1 MILQPKH
8 LILESSDKTFGNMSI
23 ARGNPDEVFKNRKN
37 FLSKLGITL
46 NDIVIMA
53 PYHRGRVLQVGKK
66 HTNSKRVFQADALI
80 TKEKGV
86 FLFLPTGDCIPIALY
101 DFKNQAVGLI
111 HGGRESIGN
120 GIIPNTT
127 SAMVKRIGSNP
138 KDLAV
143 SFGPSIGP
151 CCYIRTYPQNCTPLL
166 KQYIKHV
173 TNNLFSIDIWGFAI
187 DQLVKAGIPENNIVN
202 PKACTYHENNYFS
215 HRKAVEENLVVDYR
229 FTTVI
234 GIKEGRKLPKVSTK
248 QYPLAQ
254 TPLFSDQ
261 LDF

>member
-1 MILQPKH
+1 MILQPRQ

-23 ARGNPDEVFKNRKN
+23 VRGNPSEVLKNRQR
-37 FLSKLGITL
+37 FLSKFGISL
-46 NDIVIMA
+46 NETIIMA

-66 HTNSKRVFQADALI
+66 HTDSKRVFQADALI

-111 HGGRESIGN
+111 HGGRESMEN
-120 GIIPNTT
+120 GIILNTIM
-127 SAMVKRIGSNP
+127 AMVKKIGSNP

-151 CCYIRTYPQNCTPLL
+151 CCYIRSYPESCNPALEKHIKPLD
-166 KQYIKHV
+166 
-173 TNNLFSIDIWGFAI
+173 NNIFTIDIWSFAF
-187 DQLVKAGIPENNIVN
+187 DLLVEAGIPKNNIAN
-202 PKACTYHENNYFS
+202 PKACTYHENIYFS
-215 HRKAVEENLVVDYR
+215 HRRAVEENLGVDYR